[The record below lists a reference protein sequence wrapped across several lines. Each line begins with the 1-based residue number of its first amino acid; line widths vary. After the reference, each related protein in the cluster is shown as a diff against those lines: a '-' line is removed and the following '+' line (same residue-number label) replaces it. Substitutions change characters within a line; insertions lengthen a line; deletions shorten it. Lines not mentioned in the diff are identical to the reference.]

1 MVQLLRRMSP
11 PRLFT
16 LLSFLLIA
24 LLVASTGLV
33 LTNFFRQAIID
44 REGII
49 IRDFA
54 QSIAAREVAFGDL
67 EHFTGAKAQEHFQ
80 RGFAVLAALSD
91 VVRVKVFNRWNEL
104 VWSDEPS
111 LIGVQAVRGRAVQRA
126 FEGEHTVV
134 FYASG
139 HRGPHDDLPDLPL
152 VEFYVPILVASADG
166 GPPIIAGALA
176 MYRSAEKLNATLERG
191 VYLVWGVTAVGG
203 LTLYIALFALFRS
216 VYRRQREAE
225 SRLSQLTH
233 EHERLVQLEKLSAI
247 GRMMGE
253 IAHQINNPLV
263 GVMNLAQLAEREQGN
278 PERTRELLADI
289 RRAGD
294 HCRTFVQRMLAYTK
308 IARFECQD
316 TELQA
321 LVAETVQLF
330 REAAGDHHVTV
341 EAPEQP
347 VRMCVDP
354 TLIRHALFNLLTNA
368 AQVNP
373 PDGRIVLRLAPDRSG
388 SPGRRGWSLSV
399 IDEGTGIAE
408 ENRDQLFTPFF
419 TTRPGGTG
427 LGLSVCEHIAV
438 QHGGQMSATND
449 PSGGACFTLW
459 LPETSPDCGDATNDS
474 DCR

>member
-1 MVQLLRRMSP
+1 MLQLMRRMSP
-11 PRLFT
+11 LRLFT
-16 LLSFLLIA
+16 LVSFLLIA

-33 LTNFFRQAIID
+33 LTSFFRQAMID

-54 QSIAAREVAFGDL
+54 QSIAAREVAPGDL
-67 EHFTGAKAQEHFQ
+67 ENFTAPAAQVRFERSF
-80 RGFAVLAALSD
+80 RLLATLSD
-91 VVRVKVFNRWNEL
+91 VVRIRVFNRRNEL

-111 LIGVQAVRGRAVQRA
+111 LIGVQAVRSHAVQQA
-126 FEGEHTVV
+126 FEGKHTVV

-139 HRGPHDDLPDLPL
+139 HGGPHNDLPDVPV
-152 VEFYVPILVASADG
+152 VEFYVPILVTATHG

-176 MYRSAEKLNATLERG
+176 MYRSAEGLNTTLSRG
-191 VYLVWGVTAVGG
+191 VYLVWGLTAAGG
-203 LTLYIALFALFRS
+203 MALYLALFALFRS

-225 SRLSQLTH
+225 SRISRLTD
-233 EHERLVQLEKLSAI
+233 EHERLVQLEKLSAV

-278 PERTRELLADI
+278 PRRTRELLADI

-294 HCRTFVQRMLAYTK
+294 HCRTFVQRMLSFTK
-308 IARFECQD
+308 IARFEFQD
-316 TELQA
+316 TNMQA
-321 LVAETVQLF
+321 LIAETVQLF
-330 REAAGDHHVTV
+330 RDTGKHPEVEM
-341 EAPEQP
+341 EAPQRP
-347 VRMCVDP
+347 VRLCVDP

-368 AQVNP
+368 AEVTP
-373 PDGRIVLRLAPDRSG
+373 HHGHILLRLARQRG
-388 SPGRRGWSLSV
+388 GWSLSV
-399 IDEGTGIAE
+399 IDQGAGFAE
-408 ENRDQLFTPFF
+408 ENLGQLFTPFF

-438 QHGGQMSATND
+438 QHGGHMKAKNN

-459 LPETSPDCGDATNDS
+459 LPETIADCADATNDP
-474 DCR
+474 DR